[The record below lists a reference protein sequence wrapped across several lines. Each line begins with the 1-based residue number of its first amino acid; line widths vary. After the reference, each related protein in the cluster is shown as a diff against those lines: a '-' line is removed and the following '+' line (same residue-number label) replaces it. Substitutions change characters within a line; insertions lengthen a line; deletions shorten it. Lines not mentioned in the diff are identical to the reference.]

1 MNSGMIAVMLG
12 VSLLIGLLGLIA
24 FIWGLRSGQF
34 DDEKKFTQG
43 LLMDSVDELNDA
55 YRNELKRDS
64 MRESAFQSDS
74 VRESNKIFN
83 NGGKQ

>member
-1 MNSGMIAVMLG
+1 MNSGMIAIMLG

-43 LLMDSVDELNDA
+43 LLMDGIDELNDA
-55 YRNELKRDS
+55 YRNDLKRDLAKIQHS
-64 MRESAFQSDS
+64 K
-74 VRESNKIFN
+74 NKEAN
-83 NGGKQ
+83 NENL

>member
-55 YRNELKRDS
+55 YRNELKR
-64 MRESAFQSDS
+64 ES
-74 VRESNKIFN
+74 VRDSAIQKRDLAQNSNFN
-83 NGGKQ
+83 NGGNK